1 MQLER
6 FVMRQSAC
14 ALLAFVLGI
23 VALHA
28 QDAKPNIVL
37 IVSDDQGY
45 ADLGCCGRP
54 GLKTPN
60 LDRLAA
66 EGVRLTNFYVT
77 WPACTPSR
85 SSILT
90 GRYPQR
96 NGLYDMIRNNEVNY
110 NHRFTEEEYAVSPEM
125 TLGMDVREIT
135 IAQVLRQAGYATGV
149 FGKWDGGRA
158 RRFMP
163 RQRGFDT
170 FFGFSNTGVDYF
182 THERYGIPS
191 MYRGNERVK
200 VEGYATDLFR
210 REAIEFLN
218 KNSRRSFFLYV
229 PFNAPHGASNLDRVG
244 VQATDEYYRM
254 YGDLP
259 PTKEQRYLAATT
271 QMDHAIGKILD
282 ELDRL
287 GVADNTLV
295 IFFSDNG
302 GSGRVADN
310 TPLRGHKAQMWEGG
324 LRVPFIARWPGRLP
338 KSKVVNEF
346 LTSLELFPTLATVA
360 GGELPEDVIYDG
372 FDMLPILRGETAS
385 QRTEMFWQRRSHKA
399 ARYKHW
405 KWVEAGDEG
414 GLFDLTSDIGEQKD
428 LSESRPEILADLKAR
443 WGAWR
448 KEMDEAEPRGP
459 FRDY

>member
-1 MQLER
+1 MKILIAIL
-6 FVMRQSAC
+6 S
-14 ALLAFVLGI
+14 LLASAF
-23 VALHA
+23 ALSA
-28 QDAKPNIVL
+28 QSAKPNIVL

-54 GLKTPN
+54 ELKTPN

-85 SSILT
+85 GSLLT

-110 NHRFTEEEYAVSPEM
+110 DHRFTEEEYALSPEM
-125 TLGMDVREIT
+125 TLGLDLREIT

-149 FGKWDGGRA
+149 FGKWDSGRA
-158 RRFMP
+158 KRFLP
-163 RQRGFDT
+163 QQRGFDT
-170 FFGFSNTGVDYF
+170 FFGFSNTGIDYF

-191 MYRGNERVK
+191 MYRGNDRVK

-218 KNSRRSFFLYV
+218 KNSHRPFFLYV

-244 VQATDEYYRM
+244 VQAPDEYYHM

-259 PTKEQRYLAATT
+259 PTKKQRYMAATT
-271 QMDHAIGKILD
+271 AMDHAIGKILD

-302 GSGRVADN
+302 GSGVADN
-310 TPLRGHKAQMWEGG
+310 TPLRGRKAQIWEGG
-324 LRVPFIARWPGRLP
+324 IRVPFLARWPGHLPEGKVIDEFLSSLEVFPTFTAAAGGRLP
-338 KSKVVNEF
+338 ENVV
-346 LTSLELFPTLATVA
+346 
-360 GGELPEDVIYDG
+360 YDG
-372 FDMLPILRGETAS
+372 FDMLPVLRGNAKS
-385 QRTEMFWQRRSHKA
+385 QRAEMYWQRRSHKA
-399 ARYKHW
+399 ARYKNW
-405 KWVEAGDEG
+405 KWVQAGNEG
-414 GLFDLTSDIGEQKD
+414 GLFNLASDIGEQND
-428 LSESRPEILADLKAR
+428 LSASHPDVLKEMKAR
-443 WGAWR
+443 WAAWR
-448 KEMDEAEPRGP
+448 KQMDDAEPRGP
-459 FRDY
+459 FRNY